1 MIKQA
6 QLVLLVALACL
17 APLASAGTL
26 VVNANTT
33 DPAPR
38 AAWEDVVARFQGDN
52 PDIQVQFNIYD
63 SESYKKSIRN
73 WLTGSPP
80 DVVFWYAGHRMRQF
94 VTPGLLE
101 DLSDLYVTGVKE
113 SIFAAISSP
122 PPASPSRRRTGRSFS
137 PPAGSSRQR
146 ASSRSRSARATCGP
160 LPRGS
165 TTSTCGSMGSRFT
178 WT

>member
-94 VTPGLLE
+94 VTPGLLGPE
-101 DLSDLYVTGVKE
+101 YFREIAAVLAGAAGGPPDL
-113 SIFAAISSP
+113 AAIGEVMRRHGLT
-122 PPASPSRRRTGRSFS
+122 PA
-137 PPAGSSRQR
+137 
-146 ASSRSRSARATCGP
+146 
-160 LPRGS
+160 L
-165 TTSTCGSMGSRFT
+165 
-178 WT
+178 